1 MCKIETTM
9 KNEKLETRGIKIKRK
24 RKRPGRSHRR
34 RRNRQN
40 RKGTN
45 HSRHMA
51 ALKIQTVFREYIN
64 LRYRE
69 KAPKN
74 YDDFDY
80 IDMEKVSS
88 IPKGLLI
95 SINGTGYNSLSLL
108 KWFTI
113 SKIDPVT
120 RKEIE
125 DDVPIECAMKV
136 INFLENDNIF
146 RKKKG
151 NFSNRRPYHS
161 VLMSCWQR

>member
-1 MCKIETTM
+1 M
-9 KNEKLETRGIKIKRK
+9 KDGKLEPKVIKIRRK
-24 RKRPGRSHRR
+24 GKRPGRSHRR
-34 RRNRQN
+34 RKNRRD

-45 HSRHMA
+45 HVRNMA
-51 ALKIQTVFREYIN
+51 ALKIQTVFREYIK
-64 LRYRE
+64 LRYKE

-88 IPKGLLI
+88 IPKGLLV

-108 KWFTI
+108 KWFTV

-120 RKEIE
+120 RKEIK
-125 DDVPIECAMKV
+125 DDIPIECAMKV
-136 INFLENDNIF
+136 IHFLENDQIF

-151 NFSNRRPYHS
+151 HFSNRRQYHS
-161 VLMSCWQR
+161 VLMSCWKK